1 MNRTVAAL
9 LVLVVLGA
17 CRDYKQYAKLA
28 RQDGY
33 VPADQ
38 FARYGR
44 EQAQQVAIGRELA
57 AAYEGDSPEQRAR
70 QAAAAVA
77 YASKLPDVK
86 GVVADSLGYRLTVQF
101 ASGWRVG
108 VVPIDDG
115 KRGAD
120 TPGLPAAG
128 GAAPAK

>member
-1 MNRTVAAL
+1 MHRTAAAL
-9 LVLVVLGA
+9 LLLAVLGA
-17 CRDYKQYAKLA
+17 CRDYKAYPRLA
-28 RQDGY
+28 SQDGY

-38 FARYGR
+38 YARYGR
-44 EQAQQVAIGRELA
+44 EQAQEIAIGREFA
-57 AAYEGDSPEQRAR
+57 AAYRGDLPSERAA
-70 QAAAAVA
+70 QARDAIA

-86 GVVADSLGYRLTVQF
+86 SVVADSLGFRLTVQF

-108 VVPIDDG
+108 IVPIADG

-120 TPGLPAAG
+120 TPGLPG

>member
-1 MNRTVAAL
+1 MHRTVAVL
-9 LVLVVLGA
+9 LAVAAVGG
-17 CRDYKQYAKLA
+17 CRDYKSYPRLSSP
-28 RQDGY
+28 DGY

-38 FARYGR
+38 YARYGR
-44 EQAQQVAIGRELA
+44 EQAQGVAIGRELA
-57 AAYEGDSPEQRAR
+57 AAYQGDRPAERAA
-70 QAAAAVA
+70 QARAAMA

-86 GVVADSLGYRLTVQF
+86 SVVADSLGFRLTVEF

-108 VVPIDDG
+108 IVPIADG

-120 TPGLPAAG
+120 TPGLPAG

>member
-1 MNRTVAAL
+1 MNGTVAAL
-9 LVLVVLGA
+9 LALAVLGA
-17 CRDYKQYAKLA
+17 CRDYKAYPHLA

-33 VPADQ
+33 VSADQ

-57 AAYEGDSPEQRAR
+57 AAYEGEAPEQRAR

-77 YASKLPDVK
+77 YARKLPDVK
-86 GVVADSLGYRLTVQF
+86 SVVADSLGYRLTVEF

-108 VVPIDDG
+108 VVPIADG
-115 KRGAD
+115 KRGAE
-120 TPGLPAAG
+120 TPGLPAG